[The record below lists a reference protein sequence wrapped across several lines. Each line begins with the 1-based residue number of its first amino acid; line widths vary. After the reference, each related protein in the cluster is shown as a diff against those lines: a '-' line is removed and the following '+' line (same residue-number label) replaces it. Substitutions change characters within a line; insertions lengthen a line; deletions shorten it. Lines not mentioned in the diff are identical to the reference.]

1 MKTKLLLFCLSL
13 FVLAV
18 SVTGCGG
25 KEQKSSQRGCE
36 KFFHGM
42 FLLYVISILSQIGT
56 CVKSAKPLY

>member
-25 KEQKSSQRGCE
+25 KEQKSSL
-36 KFFHGM
+36 H
-42 FLLYVISILSQIGT
+42 
-56 CVKSAKPLY
+56 